1 MNYYNIDFLKNYD
14 ANSYYRITANI
25 KLLDDRFDQ
34 YSYEKGYGWM
44 KLWGDD
50 KLAPFY
56 EGMPKDIKGK
66 LMSHNKN
73 YDYWEKRGLSGG
85 VSGIVAIVSQKF
97 IDTLDKVQVSHDEYY
112 INPIEVVNSRGCF
125 YMLFVPMMDYDI
137 IDFNESILR
146 RRTIPYDIQHI
157 TDSDMIKSSQ
167 FLQDFEIIKAF
178 AKEPLRSHD
187 IINIRGVPNYFVS
200 ERVLKALE
208 QEGIKGF
215 QIDNR
220 YQLIVRSMHG
230 TEDDPS
236 SITESLEFNPLSD
249 SVINNDIKTF
259 TQLLSD
265 KTLIEKMDCNGLAP
279 LYYSALYNRTK
290 MAEML
295 ISQGAN
301 IECRDKYGN
310 TPLLIACMDYMV
322 NGDEM
327 IELLVSSG
335 ADIMA
340 KNKHGLSPKQYAEEK
355 HDFPK
360 ILKLV
365 KKS

>member
-1 MNYYNIDFLKNYD
+1 MNYD

-50 KLAPFY
+50 RLSSFY

-66 LMSHNKN
+66 LMSQKKN
-73 YDYWEKRGLSGG
+73 YDYWEKRGLSQA

-97 IDTLDKVQVSHDEYY
+97 LDILDKVNVNRDEYY
-112 INPIEVVNSRGCF
+112 INPIEIVNSSVCF

-137 IDFNESILR
+137 LDFNESILR
-146 RRTIPYDIQHI
+146 RRSIPYDMQHI
-157 TDSDMIKSSQ
+157 TDSDMIKSPQ
-167 FLQDFEIIKAF
+167 LLQDFEIVKAF
-178 AKEPLRSHD
+178 AHEPLRSHD
-187 IINIRGVPNYFVS
+187 IIKIRGVPNYFVS
-200 ERVLKALE
+200 ERVLKVLE

-265 KTLIEKMDCNGLAP
+265 KTLIEKMDCNGLTP

>member
-1 MNYYNIDFLKNYD
+1 
-14 ANSYYRITANI
+14 
-25 KLLDDRFDQ
+25 
-34 YSYEKGYGWM
+34 
-44 KLWGDD
+44 
-50 KLAPFY
+50 
-56 EGMPKDIKGK
+56 
-66 LMSHNKN
+66 MSHNKN

-230 TEDDPS
+230 TEDDPIRLKDLIPCRS
-236 SITESLEFNPLSD
+236 NYSEYLKT
-249 SVINNDIKTF
+249 IN
-259 TQLLSD
+259 
-265 KTLIEKMDCNGLAP
+265 
-279 LYYSALYNRTK
+279 Y
-290 MAEML
+290 
-295 ISQGAN
+295 
-301 IECRDKYGN
+301 
-310 TPLLIACMDYMV
+310 
-322 NGDEM
+322 
-327 IELLVSSG
+327 
-335 ADIMA
+335 
-340 KNKHGLSPKQYAEEK
+340 
-355 HDFPK
+355 
-360 ILKLV
+360 
-365 KKS
+365 